1 MSGAAP
7 VRVVGVVGHPR
18 YAGMSGA
25 VGDIGAFALER
36 GLDLQAEGDLLP
48 LLPGAA
54 PLDPGALDLLVTLG
68 GDGTLLRGA
77 RLVSGMSTRLLG
89 VNLGHLGFL
98 TSIPPE
104 DLRSALDAVLRG
116 DYWLDERGT
125 LEAFVDGEEGS
136 GFTALNDVVVHLSG
150 MARLVRLALYV
161 GEGAAREH
169 IGSYS
174 ADGLILATPT
184 GSTAYS
190 LSAGGPIVAPGMECI
205 LATPISP
212 HSLTIRPLVVP
223 ASSVVSVELLPPHRS
238 AILTVDGQQSAEVPT
253 GRSVVVR
260 RGPAPVRLVRFAG
273 QSFFATLREKLHWAT
288 PQRPDDAARR
298 TGMATPGRGDESDA

>member
-1 MSGAAP
+1 MSDGAP
-7 VRVVGVVGHPR
+7 VRAVGVVGHPR

-25 VGDIGAFALER
+25 VGEIGAFARER
-36 GLDLQAEGDLLP
+36 GLVLQAEEELLP
-48 LLPGAA
+48 LLPEAA
-54 PLDPGALDLLVTLG
+54 ALDPSALDLLVTLG

-77 RLVSGMSTRLLG
+77 RLVAGLGTRLLG

-98 TSIPPE
+98 TSIPPR
-104 DLRSALDAVLRG
+104 DLRPSLDAVLRG

-125 LEAFVDGEEGS
+125 LEAVVEGS
-136 GFTALNDVVVHLSG
+136 DGPAFTALNDVVVHLSG
-150 MARLVRLALYV
+150 MARLIRIALYV
-161 GEGAAREH
+161 GEDEAREH

-223 ASSVVSVELLPPHRS
+223 ATSVVRVEILPPRDS

-253 GRSVVVR
+253 GRSVLVR
-260 RGPAPVRLVRFAG
+260 RGPAPVRLVRFTG

-288 PQRPDDAARR
+288 PQRTDDAAYR
-298 TGMATPGRGDESDA
+298 TGMATPDDAKETRA

>member
-1 MSGAAP
+1 MSGESG
-7 VRVVGVVGHPR
+7 VRVLGVVGHPR

-25 VGDIGAFALER
+25 VGDLGAFARDR
-36 GLDLQAEGDLLP
+36 GLALQAEEHLLP
-48 LLPGAA
+48 LLPDATPIEA
-54 PLDPGALDLLVTLG
+54 GALDLLVTLG

-77 RLVSGMSTRLLG
+77 RLVAGLSTRLLG

-98 TSIPPE
+98 TSIPPD
-104 DLRSALDAVLRG
+104 DLPGTLDAVLRG

-125 LEAFVDGEEGS
+125 LEAVVEAGEP
-136 GFTALNDVVVHLSG
+136 GFTALNDVVLHLSG
-150 MARLVRLALYV
+150 MARLIRLALYV
-161 GEGAAREH
+161 GEGDEREH

-212 HSLTIRPLVVP
+212 HQLTIRPLVVP
-223 ASSVVSVELLPPHRS
+223 ASSVVSVELLAPHRT
-238 AILTVDGQQSAEVPT
+238 AILTVDGQQSAELPA
-253 GRSVVVR
+253 GRSVLVR
-260 RGPAPVRLVRFAG
+260 RGPSPVRLVRLPG
-273 QSFFATLREKLHWAT
+273 QSFFATLRQKLHWAI
-288 PQRPDDAARR
+288 PQRPDDSALR
-298 TGMATPGRGDESDA
+298 TGMATPARSDQREP

>member
-1 MSGAAP
+1 MSDVAP
-7 VRVVGVVGHPR
+7 VRRIGVVGHPR
-18 YAGMSGA
+18 YAGMSETLAQLAG
-25 VGDIGAFALER
+25 FARER
-36 GLDLQAEGDLLP
+36 GLSLQAEDELLP
-48 LLPGAA
+48 LVPGPH
-54 PLDPGALDLLVTLG
+54 PLDPRSLDLLVTLG

-77 RLVSGMSTRLLG
+77 RMVAGLSTRLLG

-98 TSIPPE
+98 TSIPPQ
-104 DLRSALDAVLRG
+104 DLRSGLDAVLAG
-116 DYWLDERGT
+116 AYWLDERGT
-125 LEAFVDGEEGS
+125 LEAVVEGAEAER
-136 GFTALNDVVVHLSG
+136 FTALNDVVVHLSG

-161 GEGAAREH
+161 GEGDAREH

-238 AILTVDGQQSAEVPT
+238 AILTVDGQQSAELPT
-253 GRSVVVR
+253 GRPVR
-260 RGPAPVRLVRFAG
+260 VQRGPAPVRLVRFPG
-273 QSFFATLREKLHWAT
+273 QTFFATLREKLHWAT
-288 PQRPDDAARR
+288 PQRPADAPR
-298 TGMATPGRGDESDA
+298 TGMATPAAGGDAAP